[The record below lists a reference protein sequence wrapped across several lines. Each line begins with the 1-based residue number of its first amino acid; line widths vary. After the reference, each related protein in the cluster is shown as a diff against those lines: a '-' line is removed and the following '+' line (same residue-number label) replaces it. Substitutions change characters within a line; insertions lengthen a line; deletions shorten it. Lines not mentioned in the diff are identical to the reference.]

1 MQSYL
6 VIFPILDL
14 STSMGSAVQGGSAGF
29 AFLAAA
35 PQVEG
40 ELCSQG
46 KALTSVNDQGVCLD
60 KYIMLK

>member
-1 MQSYL
+1 M
-6 VIFPILDL
+6 VIVAILAS
-14 STSMGSAVQGGSAGF
+14 STSMGSAVQRGSAGF

-35 PQVEG
+35 PEVEG
-40 ELCSQG
+40 ELCAQG